1 MQPYW
6 YADEFTHLY
15 RCSHFFSFLF
25 FVNPLII
32 YILPPFINSIMEI
45 ELSSLYGQDI
55 YTDRGVYVGK
65 IEDVSVDIKE
75 KRISGL
81 AVRDINPNA
90 FDIGK
95 RKGVV
100 IPYRWVTAIGDIVLI
115 KHVRRRVAE
124 KEEEGGEREREREK

>member
-1 MQPYW
+1 
-6 YADEFTHLY
+6 
-15 RCSHFFSFLF
+15 
-25 FVNPLII
+25 
-32 YILPPFINSIMEI
+32 MEI
-45 ELSSLYGQDI
+45 ELSSLYGQDM

-81 AVRDINPNA
+81 AVKNINPNA
-90 FDIGK
+90 FDVGK
-95 RKGVV
+95 HKGVV

-124 KEEEGGEREREREK
+124 KEEEEGEREGEK

>member
-1 MQPYW
+1 
-6 YADEFTHLY
+6 
-15 RCSHFFSFLF
+15 
-25 FVNPLII
+25 
-32 YILPPFINSIMEI
+32 MEI
-45 ELSSLYGQDI
+45 ELSSLYGQDM
-55 YTDRGVYVGK
+55 YTDRGIYVGK
-65 IEDVSVDIKE
+65 IEDVSVDIRE

-115 KHVRRRVAE
+115 KHVKRRVAE
-124 KEEEGGEREREREK
+124 KEKEEEEGERGE